1 MEELYTQREFDDKVK
16 EMLAESEIKIAK
28 QRDKISELKGEII
41 RLQKQLDETDQHE
54 VDVATAI
61 EKYQKRNK
69 YLENIVNVRLALEIE
84 NLEDFFESIKGKEE
98 LEDEDLVKLEDII
111 ESIKSFS
118 QDVTQTPDLDAQEK
132 AEDISNDEKKLEER
146 YLKLLSLYE
155 YTKVSLGEKKR
166 GRPRKE
172 EDTIETF
179 LKHKKEQKEK
189 EKKEALFDFEE
200 ALNPTDSLE
209 KIMKDLLKDN

>member
-41 RLQKQLDETDQHE
+41 RLQKQLDETDKHE

>member
-41 RLQKQLDETDQHE
+41 RLQKQLDETDKHE

-155 YTKVSLGEKKR
+155 YTKVSLGERKR